1 MLEICFAL
9 LGLFSCSFSVFSRV
23 LVMFYLIVVLDSGI
37 MSTDGDLLF
46 KRRYS
51 IQNLD
56 HVLMTNDFIKRK
68 C

>member
-1 MLEICFAL
+1 
-9 LGLFSCSFSVFSRV
+9 
-23 LVMFYLIVVLDSGI
+23 MFYLIVVLDSGI